1 VNVPGAGRSLRALL
15 AGLVAIAMI
24 AGCSFV
30 PFDPTP
36 DPEAGPGLV
45 GDCVPPFVLDEET
58 TLGALGLAQFEGMGA
73 DLVRRGSVRVTEA
86 TLRWEDFAPP
96 GVAPL
101 VAEGQLLCITW
112 PDGGFTTLLHEPF
125 RQGGVP
131 AAPAESGDGPSVAV
145 LVAAVA
151 FIVVG
156 GVSWLAF
163 RRERPSGGT

>member
-1 VNVPGAGRSLRALL
+1 MLP
-15 AGLVAIAMI
+15 GLVAIAMI
-24 AGCSFV
+24 AGCSLV

-45 GDCVPPFVLDEET
+45 GDCMPPFVLDEET

-96 GVAPL
+96 GVVPL

-112 PDGGFTTLLHEPF
+112 PDGGGFTTLLHEPF
-125 RQGGVP
+125 RQDGFP
-131 AAPAESGDGPSVAV
+131 LAAAESGDGPPVAL

-151 FIVVG
+151 VIVV

-163 RRERPSGGT
+163 RRERASGGP